1 MPAYF
6 NYFDMKL
13 AKNQSLKVIET
24 DNEYQEALDLI
35 KVMLDM
41 GDEKSIDEEN
51 YLEVLSIL
59 IEKYE
64 EESGNKV
71 NTSQVDAVAV
81 LNYYLTENNL
91 QQKGLIPM
99 LGPASR
105 VSEIMN
111 RKRKLNLKQIKRVN
125 EAFKIPVRLLID

>member
-1 MPAYF
+1 MEMELQEKP
-6 NYFDMKL
+6 
-13 AKNQSLKVIET
+13 SLKVIET
-24 DNEYQEALDLI
+24 DTEYQEALDLI

-41 GDEKSIDEEN
+41 GDQKAIEEEN
-51 YLEVLSIL
+51 YLEVLAIL

-64 EESGNKV
+64 EESGYKV

-91 QQKGLIPM
+91 QQKSLIPM

-111 RKRKLNLKQIKRVN
+111 RKRKLSLKQIKRIN

>member
-1 MPAYF
+1 
-6 NYFDMKL
+6 
-13 AKNQSLKVIET
+13 
-24 DNEYQEALDLI
+24 
-35 KVMLDM
+35 MLDM
-41 GDEKSIDEEN
+41 GDQKAIEEEN
-51 YLEVLSIL
+51 YLKVLAIL

-64 EESGNKV
+64 EESGYKV

-111 RKRKLNLKQIKRVN
+111 RKRKLSLKQIKRIN

>member
-1 MPAYF
+1 
-6 NYFDMKL
+6 MKL
-13 AKNQSLKVIET
+13 SKNQSLKVIET
-24 DNEYQEALDLI
+24 DTEYQEAHDLN

-51 YLEVLSIL
+51 YLEVLSML

-64 EESGNKV
+64 EESGYKV
-71 NTSQVDAVAV
+71 NISQVDAVAV

-111 RKRKLNLKQIKRVN
+111 RKRKLSLKQIKGVN

>member
-1 MPAYF
+1 MELLEKP
-6 NYFDMKL
+6 
-13 AKNQSLKVIET
+13 SLKVIET
-24 DNEYQEALDLI
+24 DTEYQEALDLI

-41 GDEKSIDEEN
+41 GDQKAIEEEN
-51 YLEVLSIL
+51 YLEVLAIL

-64 EESGNKV
+64 EESGYKV

-91 QQKGLIPM
+91 QQKSLIPM

-111 RKRKLNLKQIKRVN
+111 RKRKLSLKQIKRIN

>member
-1 MPAYF
+1 
-6 NYFDMKL
+6 
-13 AKNQSLKVIET
+13 
-24 DNEYQEALDLI
+24 
-35 KVMLDM
+35 MLDM
-41 GDEKSIDEEN
+41 GDQKAIEEEN
-51 YLEVLSIL
+51 YLKVLAIL

-64 EESGNKV
+64 EESGYKV

-91 QQKGLIPM
+91 QQKSLIPM

-111 RKRKLNLKQIKRVN
+111 RKRKLSLKQIKRIN